1 MDILTAIDDF
11 FANIVPIG
19 DILWVFPQNFQW
31 YADIP
36 VIGDIPFAI
45 LLLVGMG
52 IFFTFRTKAVQFR
65 FFGRGLKTLTKKKE
79 GQHRS

>member
-52 IFFTFRTKAVQFR
+52 IFFTFRTKPFS
-65 FFGRGLKTLTKKKE
+65 FGSLAE
-79 GQHRS
+79 G